1 MNELDMEL
9 EQAMRAFVA
18 AYTSGA
24 LDHIPTFVQQFSQA
38 IQPELLDFIEEYL
51 LMEAEP
57 EFVEVPAELLASTA
71 AAAERALSEAM
82 TAAPSLTALRKE
94 RGLLPGRLA
103 SAVKLPADFF
113 GLLERGEIR
122 LITISPQKAQ
132 LLVERLAQALQR
144 TTDEIWMSLR
154 APAPASAARRMS
166 AQDASTLDIGVQRDF
181 AEALRQSAELTPEM
195 RAEWLDEAESS
206 K

>member
-24 LDHIPTFVQQFSQA
+24 LDRIPAFIQQFPEA

-51 LMEAEP
+51 LMESEP
-57 EFVEVPAELLASTA
+57 EIAEVPTELLASTA
-71 AAAERALSEAM
+71 LAAERALSEAM
-82 TAAPSLTALRKE
+82 VSAPSLTALRKE
-94 RGLLPGRLA
+94 RGMMPGGLA

-113 GLLERGEIR
+113 GLFERGEIR
-122 LITISPQKAQ
+122 LITISPQKAR
-132 LLVERLAQALQR
+132 LLVERLAQALSH
-144 TTDEIWMSLR
+144 TTEEIWMSLR
-154 APAPASAARRMS
+154 TPAQASPIRMS
-166 AQDASTLDIGVQRDF
+166 AEDGVALEVGGQRDF

-195 RAEWLDEAESS
+195 RAEWLDEEAGA
-206 K
+206 

>member
-1 MNELDMEL
+1 MNDLDMEL

-24 LDHIPTFVQQFSQA
+24 LDQIPTFVQQFSEV

-51 LMEAEP
+51 LMDAEP
-57 EFVEVPAELLASTA
+57 EIVEVPAELLATTV
-71 AAAERALSEAM
+71 AAAERALGEVM

-113 GLLERGEIR
+113 GLLERGEIW
-122 LITISPQKAQ
+122 LITISPQKAR
-132 LLVERLAQALQR
+132 LLVERLAQALHR
-144 TTDEIWMSLR
+144 TTDEIWLSLR
-154 APAPASAARRMS
+154 APVQASSVRMS
-166 AQDASTLDIGVQRDF
+166 AQDASTLDVGVRRDF

-195 RAEWLDEAESS
+195 RAEWLDEPESRV
-206 K
+206 

>member
-24 LDHIPTFVQQFSQA
+24 LDRIPVFIQQFPEA

-51 LMEAEP
+51 LMESEP
-57 EFVEVPAELLASTA
+57 EIAEVPAELLASTA
-71 AAAERALSEAM
+71 LAAERALNEAM
-82 TAAPSLTALRKE
+82 VSAPSLTALRKE
-94 RGLLPGRLA
+94 RGMLAGRLA

-122 LITISPQKAQ
+122 LITISPQKAR
-132 LLVERLAQALQR
+132 LLVERLAQALNH
-144 TTDEIWMSLR
+144 TTEDIWMSLR
-154 APAPASAARRMS
+154 TPVQASPIRMS
-166 AQDASTLDIGVQRDF
+166 AEDGVALEVGGQRDF
-181 AEALRQSAELTPEM
+181 AEALLQSAELTPEM
-195 RAEWLDEAESS
+195 RAEWLDEEAGA
-206 K
+206 